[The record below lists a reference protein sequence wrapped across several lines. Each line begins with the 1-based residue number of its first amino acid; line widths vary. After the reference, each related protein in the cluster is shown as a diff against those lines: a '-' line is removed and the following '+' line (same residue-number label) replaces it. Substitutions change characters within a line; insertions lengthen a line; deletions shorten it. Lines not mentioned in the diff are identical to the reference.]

1 MGVKMKVAV
10 ITGGARGIGKAIG
23 LKLAAAGT
31 EIAIMDII
39 DEGMQ
44 TSKEI
49 SSTHDVKANF
59 YKVDISN
66 YKQVEESVKKVLD
79 DFEKI
84 DIIVNNAGI
93 TQDSLLLRMQP
104 QQWNKV
110 LNVNLTGCFN
120 CTKAVL
126 KQMVSQ
132 RWGRIINISSVVG
145 ITGNFGQSNYS
156 ASKSGVIGF
165 TKSVAKEV
173 AKRNI
178 TVNVIAPGFIESDM
192 TLSLPEKIKKSYI
205 EQIPMKKM
213 GKPIDIANTVAF
225 LVSDEASYITG
236 QVINVDG
243 GMVM

>member
-1 MGVKMKVAV
+1 MKVAV
-10 ITGGARGIGKAIG
+10 ITGGARGIGKSIA
-23 LKLAAAGT
+23 LKLASVGT
-31 EIAIMDII
+31 DIAILDII
-39 DEGMQ
+39 DEGKQ
-44 TSKEI
+44 TTEEI
-49 SSTHDVKANF
+49 AKTNNVKANF

-79 DFEKI
+79 DFKKT

-104 QQWNKV
+104 DQWNKV

-132 RWGRIINISSVVG
+132 RWGRIINISSIVG

-156 ASKSGVIGF
+156 ASKAGVIGF

-178 TVNVIAPGFIESDM
+178 TANVIAPGFIETDM
-192 TLSLPEKIKKSYI
+192 TLSLSDKIKNAYL
-205 EQIPMKKM
+205 EQIPLKKM
-213 GKPIDIANTVAF
+213 GKPEDIANTVAF
-225 LVSDEASYITG
+225 LASEEASYITG